1 MPNLRNLISQRMY
14 LTPISVRPKFQ
25 AELDR
30 LVSIGVLKKVEQP
43 TPWLNQIVITS
54 KKNGDI
60 RMCLN
65 PKELDKALLCEHY
78 TLPILEDTV
87 HELGQSCVFS
97 NADVALGYWHVE
109 LDESSSMLTTFQTCF
124 GRFRWLRL
132 PFGLNVSSEIFSEEN
147 FKHIF

>member
-1 MPNLRNLISQRMY
+1 MIQPVVMPDRRI
-14 LTPISVRPKFQ
+14 PVSVRPKLK

-30 LVSIGVLKKVEQP
+30 LVNIGALKKVEQP
-43 TPWLNQIVITS
+43 TPWLSQIVITS

-60 RMCLN
+60 RMCLD
-65 PKELDKALLCEHY
+65 PKELNKALLREHY

-97 NADVALGYWHVE
+97 KADLASGYWHVE
-109 LDESSSMLTTFQTCF
+109 LDESLSMLTTFQTCF

-132 PFGLNVSSEIFSEEN
+132 PFGLNVSSEYFRRE
-147 FKHIF
+147 F